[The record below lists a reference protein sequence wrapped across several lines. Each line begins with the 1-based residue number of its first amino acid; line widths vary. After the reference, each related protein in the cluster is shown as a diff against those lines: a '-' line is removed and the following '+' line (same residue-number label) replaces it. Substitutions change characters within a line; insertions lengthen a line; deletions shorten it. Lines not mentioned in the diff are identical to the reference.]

1 MSNENEVAGIVV
13 YRGKKQIYTAD
24 FDADP
29 RDDFVHLFPKNF
41 TAAVPAIKKMPN
53 MSYEET
59 ALYQLKKLVDHEL
72 EEAS

>member
-1 MSNENEVAGIVV
+1 MRTKSLASSYIVV
-13 YRGKKQIYTAD
+13 KNRLHFAD

-59 ALYQLKKLVDHEL
+59 ALYQLKKLVDHEI
-72 EEAS
+72 EATS